1 MSSMQNNDINLDQQ
15 SVEAVTALYDV
26 LIEMSLECKKQ
37 RKEDSNGRHNKD
49 STASSRPDEN

>member
-1 MSSMQNNDINLDQQ
+1 MQNNDINLDQQ